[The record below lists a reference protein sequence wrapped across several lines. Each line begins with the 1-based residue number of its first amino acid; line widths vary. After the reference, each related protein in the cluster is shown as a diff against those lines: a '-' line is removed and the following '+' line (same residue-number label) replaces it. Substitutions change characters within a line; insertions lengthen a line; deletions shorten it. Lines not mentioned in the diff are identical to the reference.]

1 MANTCSQTPM
11 ETAPGTYEKSK
22 NKRKMQHQ
30 ADGYRIQTTY
40 EPR

>member
-1 MANTCSQTPM
+1 MVNTHSQTPM
-11 ETAPGTYEKSK
+11 ETAPGKYVKSK

-30 ADGYRIQTTY
+30 ADDYRIQTTH